1 MSNGGYIPGV
11 VSHSPKPQTASQQK
25 PFYGGQSWVPSLLGN
40 KSQMIGE
47 GLTQE
52 IKKKLNIKEKNKLY

>member
-1 MSNGGYIPGV
+1 MNSGYNACV

-25 PFYGGQSWVPSLLGN
+25 PWYFGGSWVPSLLGN

-47 GLTQE
+47 GLTKE
-52 IKKKLNIKEKNKLY
+52 IKKRS

>member
-11 VSHSPKPQTASQQK
+11 VSHTPKPQTASQQK
-25 PFYGGQSWVPSLLGN
+25 PWYFGASWVPSLLGN

-47 GLTQE
+47 GLTQQ
-52 IKKKLNIKEKNKLY
+52 IKKEVKHKRKK

>member
-1 MSNGGYIPGV
+1 MNSGYFPGI

-25 PFYGGQSWVPSLLGN
+25 PFYFGASWVPSLLGN

-47 GLTQE
+47 GLTQQ
-52 IKKKLNIKEKNKLY
+52 IKKRS

>member
-1 MSNGGYIPGV
+1 MNSGYIPGV

-47 GLTQE
+47 GLTQQ
-52 IKKKLNIKEKNKLY
+52 IKKEVKHKRKK

>member
-1 MSNGGYIPGV
+1 MNSGYNPGI

-25 PFYGGQSWVPSLLGN
+25 PFYFGGSWVPSLLGN
-40 KSQMIGE
+40 KSQMVGE

-52 IKKKLNIKEKNKLY
+52 IKKEVKHKRKK

>member
-25 PFYGGQSWVPSLLGN
+25 PFYFGGGSWVPSLLGN

-47 GLTQE
+47 GLTEQ
-52 IKKKLNIKEKNKLY
+52 IKKEVKHKRKK